1 MVGRAGSAAGPI
13 VFTVS
18 VSAAGLVSL
27 DQARAIVHADATDP
41 DDSTTL
47 AAADLIT
54 LTATITDND
63 GDEASATHDIGQS
76 LNFEDDGPTIT
87 ADGVVPEL
95 TVDET
100 DLTSDA
106 SASFAGA
113 FTSDAGAD
121 GDAITYAL
129 GISQVTNDQRPHRH
143 RNRRPR
149 PAVRGRWQRGR
160 PCRLSR
166 RPDRVHGQRQ
176 RRWPREPRP
185 GPGDRSRGRQLIRTT
200 APTLAAADL
209 ITLTAT
215 ITDND
220 GDEASATHD
229 IGQSLNFEDD
239 GPTITADGVV
249 PELTVDETDLTS
261 DASAS
266 FAGAFTSD
274 AGADRRRHAPMRS
287 ASARSRTIAAS
298 PTPQPATPS
307 CCSWKVATWSA
318 VPAQPPA
325 RSCSRSASAP
335 LAS

>member
-1 MVGRAGSAAGPI
+1 SGLTDTATGDPVLLFVEGGNVVGRAGSAAGPI

-100 DLTSDA
+100 DLTTDA
-106 SASFAGA
+106 SADFSTA

-129 GISQVTNDQRPHRH
+129 GISQVTNDSGLTDTATGDPVLLFVEGG
-143 RNRRPR
+143 N
-149 PAVRGRWQRGR
+149 VVGRAGSAAGPIVFTVSVSAAGLVSLDQARAIVHADATD
-160 PCRLSR
+160 
-166 RPDRVHGQRQ
+166 PD
-176 RRWPREPRP
+176 
-185 GPGDRSRGRQLIRTT
+185 DST
-200 APTLAAADL
+200 TLAAA
-209 ITLTAT
+209 
-215 ITDND
+215 
-220 GDEASATHD
+220 
-229 IGQSLNFEDD
+229 
-239 GPTITADGVV
+239 
-249 PELTVDETDLTS
+249 
-261 DASAS
+261 
-266 FAGAFTSD
+266 
-274 AGADRRRHAPMRS
+274 
-287 ASARSRTIAAS
+287 
-298 PTPQPATPS
+298 
-307 CCSWKVATWSA
+307 
-318 VPAQPPA
+318 
-325 RSCSRSASAP
+325 
-335 LAS
+335 

>member
-1 MVGRAGSAAGPI
+1 MAAADLITLTATITDNDGDEASATHDIGQSLNFEDDGPTITADGVVPELTVDETDLTTDASASFAAAFTSDAGADGDAITYALGISQVTNDSGLTDTATGDPVLLFVEGGNVVGRAGSAAGPI

-18 VSAAGLVSL
+18 VSAAGIVSL

-100 DLTSDA
+100 DLTTDA
-106 SASFAGA
+106 SADFSTA
-113 FTSDAGAD
+113 FTWMPV
-121 GDAITYAL
+121 
-129 GISQVTNDQRPHRH
+129 QMVTP
-143 RNRRPR
+143 
-149 PAVRGRWQRGR
+149 
-160 PCRLSR
+160 S
-166 RPDRVHGQRQ
+166 
-176 RRWPREPRP
+176 
-185 GPGDRSRGRQLIRTT
+185 
-200 APTLAAADL
+200 
-209 ITLTAT
+209 
-215 ITDND
+215 
-220 GDEASATHD
+220 
-229 IGQSLNFEDD
+229 
-239 GPTITADGVV
+239 
-249 PELTVDETDLTS
+249 
-261 DASAS
+261 
-266 FAGAFTSD
+266 
-274 AGADRRRHAPMRS
+274 PMRS

-335 LAS
+335 LAREPRPGSGDRSRGRH